1 MTMPANCGNMW
12 RKQQRTRLGGCR
24 GTAKESRHEAT
35 PGPAR
40 EKFPLLEAKTRT
52 LIAPHL
58 TTFFEQRLP
67 IERHVS
73 ENTRDSY
80 AYAFQ
85 LLLTFASK
93 RLDVL
98 PSQLALE
105 QIDEPLVLD
114 FLNDLETTR
123 GNGPSSRN
131 IRLAAIKSFMHFL
144 DSFSSNIGSTD
155 VRESRAWFAG
165 LQSSG
170 WCSQAAAAITAQS
183 VRNSMVVRYIM
194 ASRTRP
200 GKEFTMPYSPVLPVS
215 EDNKGSN

>member
-1 MTMPANCGNMW
+1 
-12 RKQQRTRLGGCR
+12 
-24 GTAKESRHEAT
+24 
-35 PGPAR
+35 
-40 EKFPLLEAKTRT
+40 
-52 LIAPHL
+52 
-58 TTFFEQRLP
+58 
-67 IERHVS
+67 
-73 ENTRDSY
+73 
-80 AYAFQ
+80 
-85 LLLTFASK
+85 
-93 RLDVL
+93 
-98 PSQLALE
+98 LALE

-123 GNGPSSRN
+123 GNGPTSRN

-165 LQSSG
+165 LQSKRVVLAGRSSHY
-170 WCSQAAAAITAQS
+170 CPS